1 MSDPVAEAA
10 AQLAEQA
17 EQTQEVAEPGNAP
30 AVAVASATAPATA
43 EEAGTAAVGEIAAAH
58 AEAEPVDIS
67 ATTSVAA
74 VESAAT
80 LGADEL
86 PNVASGAAEPTTEPD
101 SAPSADGANTT
112 LPTGA
117 SSAEPP
123 LHMRIAM
130 HLEAIYTMAREEVE
144 AAPKEAAEQA
154 QTVKTHIGD
163 VLHRIRNGM
172 AVAEGEMVQ
181 KLEALYRML

>member
-10 AQLAEQA
+10 AQLAEQ
-17 EQTQEVAEPGNAP
+17 TQEVAEPGSAP
-30 AVAVASATAPATA
+30 AVAEASVTAPATA
-43 EEAGTAAVGEIAAAH
+43 EEGGTAAVGEIAAAP

-101 SAPSADGANTT
+101 SAPSAAGANTT
-112 LPTGA
+112 SPTDA
-117 SSAEPP
+117 SSAEP
-123 LHMRIAM
+123 LHVRVAA
-130 HLEAIYTMAREEVE
+130 HLEAIFQMVKTDTQG
-144 AAPKEAAEQA
+144 APTAAESHA
-154 QTVKTHIGD
+154 EHVKTHIGA
-163 VLHRIRNGM
+163 VLHRISNGM